1 MSVLLI
7 VEDEAVL
14 RRATARAMERLPDVQ
29 VLTAATLADARAHL
43 AEQAPNLVISDINLP
58 DGAGVDL
65 LAEIERSARPVPVIF
80 VSAWLG
86 RYRDQIPQ
94 RDDIEIFEKPVP
106 METLRHKVLEHLERS
121 RAAAPAPFGLPDYL
135 QLAAMGRH
143 SMLLRI
149 KRGREQVG
157 WLRVVQGDAWAAAYE
172 GTTGEA
178 AAKAAVVAQGL
189 RVEVEPWPGE
199 PGPRDVHQPIDFLL
213 LEAFRLHDE
222 ATRPP
227 GAVAPE
233 DTPPR
238 DSAAQ
243 VDALLDRGLD
253 ALLSRDYP
261 NAWAAFSE
269 ADALRPGD
277 PVVRANL
284 NRMRQMGHAPD

>member
-14 RRATARAMERLPDVQ
+14 RRATAQAMERLPDVQ
-29 VLTAATLADARAHL
+29 VLTAGNLAEARA
-43 AEQAPNLVISDINLP
+43 AMAREAPSLVISDINLP

-65 LAEIERSARPVPVIF
+65 LGEIERSARPVPVLF

-94 RDDIEIFEKPVP
+94 RDDIEVFEKPVP
-106 METLRHKVLEHLERS
+106 METLRHKVLEHLER
-121 RAAAPAPFGLPDYL
+121 RRVTAPAPFGLADYL

-143 SMLLRI
+143 SMLLRL

-157 WLRVVQGDAWAAAYE
+157 WLRVIRGDAWAAAFL
-172 GTTGEA
+172 GATGEA
-178 AAKAAVVAQGL
+178 AARAAVVAEGL
-189 RVEVEPWPGE
+189 RVEVEPWPGK

-213 LEAFRLHDE
+213 LEAYRLHDE

-227 GAVAPE
+227 GAFEADPS
-233 DTPPR
+233 PPP
-238 DSAAQ
+238 DSAAR
-243 VDALLDRGLD
+243 VDALLDQGLD
-253 ALLSRDYP
+253 ALLSRDYAA
-261 NAWAAFSE
+261 AWQAFSE
-269 ADALRPGD
+269 ADRLRPGD

-284 NRMRQMGHAPD
+284 NRMRQMGHAPT